1 MYDNYNLGK
10 TSNGDIMARV
20 LFIVGSRRKGNC
32 YHLMEKLSDGLMKER
47 ISTDVI
53 VPGNQ
58 KIYLCTGCMDC
69 DKNQVCDF
77 KDDMEENIKKVK
89 NADVLIFIT
98 PTRWNTLSGDLKIF
112 MDRLNPLYST
122 KELKDKRIIAMA
134 VGSKKH
140 DEYST
145 DGALTSIG
153 SFIEG
158 AEAKLIYSCEFDRCL
173 DFTDILNQT
182 EKIDRVLQD
191 IIKVIG

>member
-1 MYDNYNLGK
+1 
-10 TSNGDIMARV
+10 MARV

-32 YHLMEKLSDGLMKER
+32 YHLMKKLSDSLTKER
-47 ISTDVI
+47 ISTDTI

-69 DKNQVCDF
+69 DKNGVCDF
-77 KDDMEENIKKVK
+77 NDDMEENIKRVRESE
-89 NADVLIFIT
+89 V
-98 PTRWNTLSGDLKIF
+98 
-112 MDRLNPLYST
+112 YST
-122 KELKDKRIIAMA
+122 KELKGKKIIAIA

-158 AEAKLIYSCEFDRCL
+158 AEAKLIYKNEFDRCL
-173 DFTDILNQT
+173 DFTDILNQE
-182 EKIDRVLQD
+182 EKVYKVAQD
-191 IIKVIG
+191 IIKVIN